1 MIDFENLK
9 ENNSGHWKYK
19 GSDQFEIPLGA
30 FGFVYKIECILP
42 QDELDRLG
50 ITKTKYLG
58 RKYLTSAKTTSKR
71 IVNKSGVKVTKKKKS
86 RVESSWRDYTGS
98 CLPLNE
104 QISKLGK
111 DKFRFEILC
120 FCSTKGQTN
129 FCEVFAQFRAGV
141 LIDDSYFN
149 EAIGSGQ
156 FRGIRL
162 DSEFKNVL
170 REIKI

>member
-1 MIDFENLK
+1 MGSDGNLK
-9 ENNSGHWKYK
+9 RITMHWIYK
-19 GSDQFEIPLGA
+19 GNSDFNIPENA
-30 FGFVYKIECILP
+30 FGFVYLIECILP
-42 QDELDRLG
+42 EEELTRLN
-50 ITKTKYLG
+50 IIKTKYIG
-58 RKYLTSAKTTSKR
+58 RKYLTAAKTTSKK
-71 IVNKSGVKVTKKKKS
+71 VLLKSGAKVTKKKKS
-86 RVESSWRDYTGS
+86 RVESGWRDYIGS
-98 CLPLNE
+98 CKPLIE
-104 QISKLGK
+104 QIEKLGK

-162 DSEFKNVL
+162 DSEFIKML
-170 REIKI
+170 KEIQL